1 MLYHQPVYKEDGRM
15 DGEGCIKKAYEFI
28 LNSDFEQAIYWFEQA
43 IAVEPDNASYYHK
56 CAISCS
62 RSGKWNKAKHYADGA
77 LALEPDNAEFRF
89 HLHTIES
96 KLLLTE
102 AKLLLLN
109 DPNQPDKAIELLIEA
124 TRLDPLCFEAF
135 YTLGVVYGSLGR
147 LDEAVTSAREA
158 LRLEPEHSSARTLF
172 ADVIRKRRSERL
184 KNGGTKRKRNR

>member
-1 MLYHQPVYKEDGRM
+1 M
-15 DGEGCIKKAYEFI
+15 DGESCIKRAYEFI
-28 LNSDFEQAIYWFEQA
+28 LNSDFEQAIYWFERA
-43 IAVEPDNASYYHK
+43 IEVEPGNASYHHK
-56 CAISCS
+56 CAISCT
-62 RSGKWNKAKHYADGA
+62 RSGKWTKAKQYADSA

-89 HLHTIES
+89 HLQTVES

-109 DPNQPDKAIELLIEA
+109 EPNKPDEAIVMLVEA

-135 YTLGVVYGSLGR
+135 YTLGVVYSSLGK
-147 LDEAVTSAREA
+147 LDEAVASAREA

-172 ADVIRKRRSERL
+172 ADVSRKRRLERL